1 MRVIGGSAR
10 GRKLTAFRGDN
21 IRPTTDRVRESLFSI
36 LTSRLGSLDGLTVLD
51 LFAGSG
57 ALGIEALSR
66 GAASACFVDRARQS
80 IATIRRNL
88 ELCHLTDRAE
98 MLQMDS
104 QAVLSGLLRERAFD
118 LIFMDPPYGKH
129 AVAALLEPIGRR
141 QLLHENG
148 LVVVESGSQE
158 EVPAKT
164 AELQRIDQRRYGS
177 TLLSF
182 FDRINHES

>member
-21 IRPTTDRVRESLFSI
+21 IRPTTDRVREALFSI
-36 LTSRLGSLDGLTVLD
+36 LISRLGSLDGLTVLD

-66 GAASACFVDRARQS
+66 GAASTCFVDRARQS

-88 ELCHLTDRAE
+88 ELCHLIDRAE
-98 MLQMDS
+98 LLQMDS
-104 QAVLSGLLRERAFD
+104 QAVLSGVLRGRTFD
-118 LIFMDPPYGKH
+118 LIFLDPPYGKQ
-129 AVAALLEPIGRR
+129 AIAGLLEPIGYG
-141 QLLHENG
+141 QLLHKDG
-148 LVVVESGSQE
+148 LIVVESGGQE
-158 EVPAKT
+158 EIPATT
-164 AELQRIDQRRYGS
+164 ADLQCLDQRRYAS

-182 FDRINHES
+182 FNRINHES

>member
-36 LTSRLGSLDGLTVLD
+36 LTSRLGSLEGLTVLD

-88 ELCHLTDRAE
+88 ELCHLADRAE
-98 MLQMDS
+98 LLQADS
-104 QAVLSGLLRERAFD
+104 QAALSGILRERTFD

-129 AVAALLEPIGRR
+129 AIAGLLEPIGRS
-141 QLLHENG
+141 QLLRKDG
-148 LVVVESGSQE
+148 LIVVESGSQE
-158 EVPAKT
+158 DIPT
-164 AELQRIDQRRYGS
+164 TTYELQRIDQRRYGS

-182 FDRINHES
+182 FDRINQ

>member
-36 LTSRLGSLDGLTVLD
+36 LTSRLGSLNGLTVLD

-66 GAASACFVDRARQS
+66 GAARACLVDRAPLS

-88 ELCHLTDRAE
+88 ELCRLMDRAE
-98 MLQMDS
+98 LLQMNS
-104 QAVLSGLLRERAFD
+104 QAALTGILRERTFD
-118 LIFMDPPYGKH
+118 LIFMDPPYGRH
-129 AVAALLEPIGRR
+129 AVASLLEPIVHGHMLR
-141 QLLHENG
+141 ENG
-148 LVVVESGSQE
+148 LIVVESGSRE
-158 EVPAKT
+158 EIPATT
-164 AELQRIDQRRYGS
+164 AGLQRIDQRRYGS

-182 FDRINHES
+182 FQQDLS